1 MTPDKPPSPRPSATK
16 VNALLTALDA
26 LRADVEELGREYERE
41 REHTRDLES
50 RLADLT
56 DDFHRV
62 MDEDCES
69 DLEKHCACVPHLRR
83 RIKELEAERDSWREQ
98 ALDAQQVAIDTEVRL
113 GLRVE
118 QLERALRVEEVEAER
133 DSARIRGINGER
145 ERIVSC
151 IEKVI
156 GSSVTDGGMYLA
168 DIESALNA
176 WADAL
181 WEKIVAERDEAR
193 RQRDRLVRVIAVSR
207 GKVAP

>member
-1 MTPDKPPSPRPSATK
+1 MNPTSK

-26 LRADVEELGREYERE
+26 LRADVEELDRAYERE

-69 DLEKHCACVPHLRR
+69 DLEKHCARVPHLRR

-118 QLERALRVEEVEAER
+118 QLERALRVENGDPLAGPDGWVPTTRGWRRADMLVTRRWMFGTCARVAVDEDGHVI
-133 DSARIRGINGER
+133 DGSA
-145 ERIVSC
+145 
-151 IEKVI
+151 
-156 GSSVTDGGMYLA
+156 TDHP
-168 DIESALNA
+168 NA
-176 WADAL
+176 WDAMTRFG
-181 WEKIVAERDEAR
+181 EEE
-193 RQRDRLVRVIAVSR
+193 
-207 GKVAP
+207 

>member
-1 MTPDKPPSPRPSATK
+1 MSDNK
-16 VNALLTALDA
+16 VVGAEEARRLVESSHEDGDFAEASEVLLRTVIALHA
-26 LRADVEELGREYERE
+26 
-41 REHTRDLES
+41 
-50 RLADLT
+50 
-56 DDFHRV
+56 
-62 MDEDCES
+62 
-69 DLEKHCACVPHLRR
+69 
-83 RIKELEAERDSWREQ
+83 
-98 ALDAQQVAIDTEVRL
+98 
-113 GLRVE
+113 
-118 QLERALRVEEVEAER
+118 RVEEVEAER